1 MIKLVVCED
10 EERQEEST
18 MITLKQYTNEQ
29 NQILFLIQGFWKVH
43 SNYAQSEAESQEDLY
58 NWTKPGHVIYFIQN
72 DKTNVGF
79 AHLGSRGGKIDWLEE
94 LFILPEY
101 QGKGFGSKAIRQLE
115 EIVKQYSVSL
125 YIEAAARNEA
135 AIRLY
140 RKLGYDC
147 LNTITI
153 RKDFPGYE
161 YDVVRNEK
169 IHDMSFEIRKD
180 KDF

>member
-1 MIKLVVCED
+1 
-10 EERQEEST
+10 

-29 NQILFLIQGFWKVH
+29 NQILPLIQGFWKVH
-43 SNYAQSEAESQEDLY
+43 SNYAQSEAEAQEDLY
-58 NWTKPGHVIYFIQN
+58 NWTKPGHVIYFIRN
-72 DKTNVGF
+72 DETNVGF
-79 AHLGSRGGKIDWLEE
+79 AHLESRGGKIDWLEE

-115 EIVKQYSVSL
+115 EIVKKYSVSL

-140 RKLGYDC
+140 RKLGYNC
-147 LNTITI
+147 LNTITL

-169 IHDMSFEIRKD
+169 IYDMSFEIRKD

>member
-1 MIKLVVCED
+1 
-10 EERQEEST
+10 
-18 MITLKQYTNEQ
+18 MITLKQYTNEE
-29 NQILFLIQGFWKVH
+29 NQILPLIQGFWKAH
-43 SNYAQSEAESQEDLY
+43 SHYDQSGEEAQEDLT
-58 NWTKPGHVIYFIQN
+58 NWTKDGHIIYFIQH
-72 DKTNVGF
+72 DETVVGF
-79 AHLGSRGGKIDWLEE
+79 AHLGSRGGKTDWLEE

-101 QGKGFGSKAIRQLE
+101 QGNGFGSEAIHQLE
-115 EIVKQYSVSL
+115 EIVKQYSASL

-153 RKDFPGYE
+153 RKDFPGYK
-161 YDVVRNEK
+161 YDVVRKEK
-169 IHDMSFEIRKD
+169 IHGLEFEIRKD